1 MSHSLVRSR
10 SWRLAAAVLT
20 ATPSVLFAQ
29 QNADATWQPREVL
42 TKETYVAPPSSIARL
57 VSAPRQNQAP
67 LTDLSPDRKYFLRTI
82 TDGLPSVQV
91 FGKPHY
97 YFAGLQVDYQA
108 NRARSLTNRGAT
120 SLALVEATT
129 GKVTTIEAPKGA
141 TIASPAWSPD
151 GSRIAYLA
159 DFDNATKLYVAD
171 VATGKSRPL
180 GTGSLLATLVT
191 APEWSGDGSKVFTVL
206 LPDGRKPEPKRP
218 AIETGPLVRITDG
231 DKNKTRTYASL
242 LRDAFERELMEYYVT
257 GQLAAV
263 DARSGAVS
271 KIGAPAMIAAIDPSP
286 DGKYVRVT
294 RMDAPFSYIVQY
306 TNFAQR
312 EELWDVAGKVVTTL
326 VVRPLREGDT
336 PVADG
341 PVASQAADTAR
352 RNFAWLP
359 NGGGLTFLKQD
370 PAPARGAGADTA
382 EAPRGPGANGARR
395 KDKLFSW
402 AAPFATGTEKVV
414 HESDTRMS
422 GVLFTDDAKVAFVAE
437 NATGTGH
444 VYAVYG
450 DEPGKRYTL
459 WRLRGITASVGRR
472 GGFFGGGGR
481 GGAGDDSLTFYQNP
495 GNLMVRRGKLGV
507 DVAMLSSDGT
517 HAYLEG
523 TRYFK
528 DWQTQAPRGFVDKV
542 EIKSAKKT
550 RLFEGAADT
559 FDNVVAALDDDFSK
573 AVLTRE
579 SPSMVPNT
587 FVREMASGTLTPV
600 TNNADLTP
608 EFTNAV
614 RKRVEVTR
622 ADGIKFIVNVTLP
635 AGYVAGTR
643 LPGMLWLYPYE
654 YTDQAGYD
662 RTLRTENINRF
673 PQAGP
678 RTIEYL
684 VTQGYAVAN
693 FSPPV
698 IGSAG
703 RMNDNYVTDL
713 QKNLSAV
720 IDELDRQQF
729 IDRTKLAIGGHS
741 YGAFTTVNALVHT
754 PYFKAGIAGDGMYN
768 RTLTPSG
775 FQSERRD
782 FWEGQETY
790 LEMSP
795 FFKAD
800 QLTGALLM
808 YHSIEDQN
816 VGTAPISSERLM
828 HALEGLGKTASLYMY
843 PYEDHGPATKET
855 LLDQWARWTAWLDVY
870 VKQGEKKPVKAQKP
884 IS

>member
-1 MSHSLVRSR
+1 M
-10 SWRLAAAVLT
+10 
-20 ATPSVLFAQ
+20 PP
-29 QNADATWQPREVL
+29 WQPREVL

-67 LTDLSPDRKYFLRTI
+67 LTDLSPDRRYFLRTI

-120 SLALVEATT
+120 SLALVAATT

-395 KDKLFSW
+395 KDKLFTW

-495 GNLMVRRGKLGV
+495 GNLMVRRGKMGV

-542 EIKSAKKT
+542 EIKTAKKT

-587 FVREMASGTLTPV
+587 FVREMAAGTLTPV
-600 TNNADLTP
+600 TNNADLTRVHQRRAQARRGDACRRDQVHRERDASRRLCRRDAP
-608 EFTNAV
+608 PRDALALSV
-614 RKRVEVTR
+614 RVHRP
-622 ADGIKFIVNVTLP
+622 DGLRPHATHRKHQSFP
-635 AGYVAGTR
+635 AGRAAHDRISRHAGVR
-643 LPGMLWLYPYE
+643 
-654 YTDQAGYD
+654 
-662 RTLRTENINRF
+662 
-673 PQAGP
+673 
-678 RTIEYL
+678 
-684 VTQGYAVAN
+684 
-693 FSPPV
+693 
-698 IGSAG
+698 G
-703 RMNDNYVTDL
+703 RQL
-713 QKNLSAV
+713 
-720 IDELDRQQF
+720 
-729 IDRTKLAIGGHS
+729 LA
-741 YGAFTTVNALVHT
+741 
-754 PYFKAGIAGDGMYN
+754 AGDRCG
-768 RTLTPSG
+768 G
-775 FQSERRD
+775 AHER
-782 FWEGQETY
+782 
-790 LEMSP
+790 
-795 FFKAD
+795 
-800 QLTGALLM
+800 QLRHRPA
-808 YHSIEDQN
+808 EE
-816 VGTAPISSERLM
+816 P
-828 HALEGLGKTASLYMY
+828 LGC
-843 PYEDHGPATKET
+843 H
-855 LLDQWARWTAWLDVY
+855 R
-870 VKQGEKKPVKAQKP
+870 
-884 IS
+884 

>member
-67 LTDLSPDRKYFLRTI
+67 LTDLSPDRRYFLRTI

-120 SLALVEATT
+120 SLALVAATT
-129 GKVTTIEAPKGA
+129 GKLTTIEAPKGA

-395 KDKLFSW
+395 KDKLFTW

-444 VYAVYG
+444 VYAVYF

-495 GNLMVRRGKLGV
+495 GNLMVRRGKMGV

>member
-67 LTDLSPDRKYFLRTI
+67 LTDLSPDRRYFLRTI

-180 GTGSLLATLVT
+180 GAGSLLATLVT

-382 EAPRGPGANGARR
+382 EAPRGPGGNGARR
-395 KDKLFSW
+395 KDKLFTW

-444 VYAVYG
+444 VYAVYF

-622 ADGIKFIVNVTLP
+622 ADAIKFIVNVTLP

-654 YTDQAGYD
+654 YTDQTGYD